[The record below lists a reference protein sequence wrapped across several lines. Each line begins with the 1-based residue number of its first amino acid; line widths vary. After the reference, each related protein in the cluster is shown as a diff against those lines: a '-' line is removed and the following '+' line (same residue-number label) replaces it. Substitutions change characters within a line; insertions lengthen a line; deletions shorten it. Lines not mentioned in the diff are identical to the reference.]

1 MEPWSITV
9 KRRRLKWTGHLA
21 RLDPLTPARRSLKEA
36 LEPTKRKQGRP
47 PQTWIKQFVSDIKQT
62 KIIETNTEDTAI
74 SIFERLEQ
82 TAHDRKLFREKIN
95 RCIPQ
100 ERCLRK

>member
-1 MEPWSITV
+1 MDKTI
-9 KRRRLKWTGHLA
+9 
-21 RLDPLTPARRSLKEA
+21 
-36 LEPTKRKQGRP
+36 
-47 PQTWIKQFVSDIKQT
+47 VSDIKQT
-62 KIIETNTEDTAI
+62 KIIETNTKDTAI

-100 ERCLRK
+100 ERCLRM